1 MNKDILQGKWEQVKG
16 TIQKNWGE
24 LTNDELAQIEGDYT
38 KLKGFLQ
45 EKYGY
50 TREETEKVYNE
61 LFGSYDLIEDP
72 LVNERVFF
80 DEEEHLM
87 REETVHRRRDDFIE
101 TEDELYHDDTIGK
114 RHVEVEDDR
123 GILEKIG
130 DFLMGNDPDDVDD
143 HIKDERYV
151 ERDILT
157 PEEVHHDVVDDR
169 VVVDPDDPDLIR
181 DRYNVEHDPEILL
194 ENEVRD
200 EDVLIR
206 QVDDIGYDE
215 VDPGLDPDLHDEIQD
230 ATNIIHGEHKI
241 DSIDPVKQR
250 VEYFENDILQNPEGI
265 RDDDLIIVEEED
277 DLLYREDLDK

>member
-101 TEDELYHDDTIGK
+101 TEDELYHDNTIGK

-130 DFLMGNDPDDVDD
+130 DFLMGNDPDDV
-143 HIKDERYV
+143 
-151 ERDILT
+151 
-157 PEEVHHDVVDDR
+157 VDDG
-169 VVVDPDDPDLIR
+169 VFVDPDDPDLIR